1 MNIWRRIL
9 RKQEFILEKRVYPYL
24 RFVKNDTKRAG
35 TISGFSEYIL
45 VPEAKLK
52 HSLYFIPAEISDR
65 EASLIEPFTVGCRAA
80 RRLQPQKG
88 EKAIVF
94 GCGTIGIAAAITLK
108 YFGLDQVIIA
118 DLSDF
123 RLNIAKKLGFETCNI
138 ANNEK

>member
-1 MNIWRRIL
+1 M
-9 RKQEFILEKRVYPYL
+9 
-24 RFVKNDTKRAG
+24 
-35 TISGFSEYIL
+35 
-45 VPEAKLK
+45 
-52 HSLYFIPAEISDR
+52 
-65 EASLIEPFTVGCRAA
+65 GCRAA
-80 RRLQPQKG
+80 RRSQPQKG

-94 GCGTIGIAAAITLK
+94 GRGTIGIAAAITLK

>member
-35 TISGFSEYIL
+35 TIGGFSEYIL

-88 EKAIVF
+88 EKQ
-94 GCGTIGIAAAITLK
+94 L
-108 YFGLDQVIIA
+108 YLDVEQ
-118 DLSDF
+118 LELQLQL
-123 RLNIAKKLGFETCNI
+123 R
-138 ANNEK
+138 

>member
-9 RKQEFILEKRVYPYL
+9 RKQEFILEKRVYPYP

-35 TISGFSEYIL
+35 TIGGFSEYIL

-80 RRLQPQKG
+80 RRSQPQKG
-88 EKAIVF
+88 EKA
-94 GCGTIGIAAAITLK
+94 IGIAAAITLK